1 MERLNAI
8 SCIEDVIAYYKDL
21 VAEVPEVYKKS
32 LQESITCYEVLK
44 QYRQGEK
51 PTQKVNRKRLDADVR
66 RITKEI
72 KDFLS
77 GYITIGFAPN
87 AETFCSKYAPLNQL
101 QQLEL
106 LRDLQ
111 SYLDT
116 GRSFDA
122 VMLDKI
128 YGKK

>member
-8 SCIEDVIAYYKDL
+8 SCIEDVIAYYKDM
-21 VAEVPEVYKKS
+21 AEEVPNVYKRS
-32 LQESITCYEVLK
+32 VQDTIVFYEVLK

-51 PTQKVNRKRLDADVR
+51 PTQKVNRKKLDAEVR
-66 RITKEI
+66 RVKKEI
-72 KDFLS
+72 TEFLDGHIRIS
-77 GYITIGFAPN
+77 FAPN
-87 AETFCSKYAPLNQL
+87 AETFWSKYAPISQL

-128 YGKK
+128 YGTK